1 MIEQLLNL
9 LSGRREPQ
17 LERQDD
23 IRLSVAALL
32 VEAARMDSVF
42 GADERGTIE
51 TLLAEKFHLE
61 PHAVDSL
68 VEDAQRKVECSA
80 QYFPFT
86 HEICTRFS
94 REERVE
100 VIEMLWTVAYADG
113 VLDPEEDMLIRQIA
127 GLIHM
132 PDRERM
138 LARQRALAKLAAAK
152 PAN

>member
-1 MIEQLLNL
+1 
-9 LSGRREPQ
+9 
-17 LERQDD
+17 
-23 IRLSVAALL
+23 
-32 VEAARMDSVF
+32 
-42 GADERGTIE
+42 
-51 TLLAEKFHLE
+51 
-61 PHAVDSL
+61 
-68 VEDAQRKVECSA
+68 VECSA

-86 HEICTRFS
+86 REICTRFS

-127 GLIHM
+127 GLIHV

>member
-1 MIEQLLNL
+1 MIDQLLDL

-17 LERQDD
+17 LQRQDD

-42 GADERGTIE
+42 GTEERGAIE

-61 PHAVDSL
+61 PQAVDSL
-68 VEDAQRKVECSA
+68 IEDAQRKVEYSA

-86 HEICTRFS
+86 REICTRFS
-94 REERVE
+94 REERIE

-127 GLIHM
+127 GLIHV

-138 LARQRALAKLAAAK
+138 LARQNALAKLAAAK
-152 PAN
+152 PRN